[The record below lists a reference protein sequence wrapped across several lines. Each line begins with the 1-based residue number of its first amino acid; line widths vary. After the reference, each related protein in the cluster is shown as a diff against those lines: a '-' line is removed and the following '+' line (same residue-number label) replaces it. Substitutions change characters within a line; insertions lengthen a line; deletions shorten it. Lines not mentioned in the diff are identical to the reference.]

1 MKTIEEKAILICDSH
16 HGVHIP
22 QIVAENF
29 APIGFSFGGSSQCTG
44 HLDGYRRF
52 TFDWSDVPRESVET
66 LLSTPRYTN
75 SGYYEESYWESWEDV
90 LNNLKIEIDGETYHM
105 IQNEDVWLIPD
116 ECMDELEE
124 WII

>member
-22 QIVAENF
+22 RLVTKMLLENDKW
-29 APIGFSFGGSSQCTG
+29 FSS
-44 HLDGYRRF
+44 DGYRMNSDIKY
-52 TFDWSDVPRESVET
+52 DWSDVWEASVIT
-66 LLSTPRYTN
+66 LLN
-75 SGYYEESYWESWEDV
+75 GCDEEFYWEAWEDV
-90 LNNLKIEIDGETYHM
+90 LDNLKIEIDGIPYHM
-105 IQNEDVWLIPD
+105 IQNQDVWLIPD